1 MNRLESRSILMLT
14 IALGFFIGFGSLS
27 FLSFHDLTLYEKD
40 LQTSSEVLA
49 LSKKVAKD
57 GNKEA
62 RAQLD
67 QLKATLTP
75 DFRQK
80 AVEKILK
87 NPTRSHLLFLMDAE
101 TRYQTYVHQ
110 VALTLRKQAK
120 MHGLL
125 ALFTCTLIML
135 TQLVFQRRSV
145 FRPIAS
151 LTQRMMDFLNNKYSY
166 QFEVPEQ
173 NEIGS
178 LHGTF
183 NELAQKVLDQI
194 EELKSLDRA
203 KSEFLSIASHE
214 LRTPL
219 TSIKGSLSLLRGGV
233 AGQLNEASNNLLGIA
248 LNETD
253 RLIRLI
259 NDLLD
264 LAKIEAGRF
273 PLQKTWLPGRDL
285 LERTVASLKGFAQSA
300 NVKLEVTSADPVE
313 LHLDADRIQQVIT
326 NLASN
331 AIKFSPAG
339 STVRF
344 TLELNEEQLVVIS
357 VHDQGPGI
365 APQDQ
370 ALIFEKFRQATG
382 PENPL
387 VKGTGL
393 GLAIA
398 KALIEEHGGQI
409 GLSSKPGQGSVF
421 YFTLPEWRRPQQS
434 LGEIAS

>member
-1 MNRLESRSILMLT
+1 MKSLESRSILMLT
-14 IALGFFIGFGSLS
+14 IALSFFLGFGTLS
-27 FLSFHDLTLYEKD
+27 FLSFHDLKGYEAD
-40 LQTSSEVLA
+40 LQTSNQILTLA
-49 LSKKVAKD
+49 KQLTKHEKGDARETLAKLQTD
-57 GNKEA
+57 LQPA
-62 RAQLD
+62 
-67 QLKATLTP
+67 
-75 DFRQK
+75 FRQK
-80 AVEKILK
+80 AVERILRSTTK
-87 NPTRSHLLFLMDAE
+87 SHLLFLVDAE
-101 TRYQTYVHQ
+101 TRYQTYVHD
-110 VALTLRKQAK
+110 VTMTLRRQAA
-120 MHGLL
+120 MHGVL
-125 ALFTCTLIML
+125 ALFTCVLIL
-135 TQLVFQRRSV
+135 IGQLMFQRRSV
-145 FRPIAS
+145 FAPIS
-151 LTQRMMDFLNNKYSY
+151 DLTRRMKDFLNNKYSY
-166 QFEVPEQ
+166 QFEAPSTDEV
-173 NEIGS
+173 GS

-183 NELAQKVLDQI
+183 NNLAQQVLDQI

-233 AGQLNEASNNLLGIA
+233 AGEVSEASKNLLSIA
-248 LNETD
+248 LTETD

-264 LAKIEAGRF
+264 LAKIEAGRL
-273 PLQKTWLPGRDL
+273 PLEKSWGSGRDL
-285 LERTVASLKGFAQSA
+285 LARTAEGLKGFAQAADVS
-300 NVKLEVTSADPVE
+300 LEIGDVEMVE
-313 LHLDADRIQQVIT
+313 LHMDADRIQQVVT

-331 AIKFSPAG
+331 AIKFSPPG

-344 TLELNEEQLVVIS
+344 TLELDENKHALIA

-398 KALIEEHGGQI
+398 KALVEEHGGQI

-421 YFTLPEWRRPQQS
+421 SFTLPEWRRPQQN
-434 LGEIAS
+434 LGELAS